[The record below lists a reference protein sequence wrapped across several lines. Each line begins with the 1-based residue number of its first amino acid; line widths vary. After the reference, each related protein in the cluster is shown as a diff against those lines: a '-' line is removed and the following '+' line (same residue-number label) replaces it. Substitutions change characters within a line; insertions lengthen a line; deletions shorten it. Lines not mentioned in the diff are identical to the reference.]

1 MIPHPPSKVQFFQ
14 VHRRAF
20 FCSDGLSPFPLE
32 LSLQAQATP
41 VASAD
46 EDMIEL
52 LALSFYYTKGGEKSV
67 PNIKSAV
74 KRMRIEE
81 RNRLYNRHW
90 KSRAKS
96 ACKDVLEAVTAG
108 DPALAKERLAIAYS
122 ILDKAAVKGVLHRN
136 TVARK
141 KSRLTA
147 SVKALDES
155 ART

>member
-1 MIPHPPSKVQFFQ
+1 M
-14 VHRRAF
+14 
-20 FCSDGLSPFPLE
+20 
-32 LSLQAQATP
+32 
-41 VASAD
+41 
-46 EDMIEL
+46 
-52 LALSFYYTKGGEKSV
+52 

-122 ILDKAAVKGVLHRN
+122 ILDKATIKGVLHRN